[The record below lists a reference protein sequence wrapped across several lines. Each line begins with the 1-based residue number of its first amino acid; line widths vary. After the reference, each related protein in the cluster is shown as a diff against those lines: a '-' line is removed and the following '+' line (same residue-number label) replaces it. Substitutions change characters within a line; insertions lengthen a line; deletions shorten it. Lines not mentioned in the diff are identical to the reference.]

1 MLRRKESPGADDVFQ
16 ELDGQVLQMMIPLK
30 VLAVF
35 SDPGVYIVHHISNVP
50 CILPVAEN

>member
-16 ELDGQVLQMMIPLK
+16 ELDGQVLQMMIPFE

-35 SDPGVYIVHHISNVP
+35 SDPGV
-50 CILPVAEN
+50 

>member
-16 ELDGQVLQMMIPLK
+16 ELDGQVLQMMISLK

-35 SDPGVYIVHHISNVP
+35 SDPGVYIVHHICNFP

>member
-35 SDPGVYIVHHISNVP
+35 SDPGVHIVNHICNFP